1 MTNSAAPVVECE
13 KMHVTLPV
21 SHLAAAI
28 EFYVTKLGFRLGF
41 LWGEP
46 AFFAGI
52 SLGEVEIFLKE
63 DTPAPNAG
71 AVVFM
76 VGDADALYEFH
87 RANGVEVMEEIDDRE
102 YGIRDYAVK
111 DLYGYRL
118 VFGHHIYTVGPTIT
132 IERVDVP
139 VRLEK
144 RLAGLLQDLAEH
156 KRMTVGNCLEEIL
169 LHTNEGV
176 EPHTKSQLKYIE
188 GLKEEVWDRL
198 RQPCELS
205 VCGGVSTEVFELFE
219 KPVRQRPYDDS
230 MDLPIACFGV
240 PGCWVRDWPRPRC
253 LILRLDIRCRR
264 GSMPSIAGIAPR

>member
-1 MTNSAAPVVECE
+1 MTHPTLPVVDCE

-21 SHLAAAI
+21 SNLAAAI

-52 SLGEVEIFLKE
+52 ALGEMEIFLKE
-63 DTPAPNAG
+63 DTPGPNAG

-87 RANGVEVMEEIDDRE
+87 RANGVEVVEEIADRE

-118 VFGHHIYTVGPTIT
+118 VFGHPIYNVGPKIRV
-132 IERVDVP
+132 ERVDVP

-144 RLAGLLQDLAEH
+144 RLAGLLQDLAAH
-156 KRMTVGNCLEEIL
+156 KRMTVGSCLEEIL
-169 LHTNEGV
+169 LHTNDGV

-188 GLKEEVWDRL
+188 ELKKKNGIDYDSHGSYRFVEE
-198 RQPCELS
+198 
-205 VCGGVSTEVFELFE
+205 
-219 KPVRQRPYDDS
+219 
-230 MDLPIACFGV
+230 
-240 PGCWVRDWPRPRC
+240 
-253 LILRLDIRCRR
+253 
-264 GSMPSIAGIAPR
+264 